1 MKNDPYYFP
10 YPSKRQVVYGR
21 RGLVATS
28 QPLAAQAGLDVLK
41 RGGNAFDAIVACAAA
56 MTVLEPCSNGLGGDA
71 FAILWPAQEARLVG
85 LNASGPAPALMT
97 GENIRARGYTS
108 MPRIGPAAVTVPG
121 IPAAWAAI
129 ASRYGRLP
137 LVETVEAAAILAEEG
152 YPAAPLTARGWKQG
166 LEDYLRERKTAG
178 GQGGIL
184 EGPEVFEGWFRVFAS
199 TQDAGAVPG
208 LYRAP
213 AAGDL
218 VRLPA
223 MARTIRE
230 IGRSGAESYYRGE
243 IAADIDAY
251 MKKIGGFIRAEDL
264 AAFRPEWVEPIGMNY
279 RGFDIW
285 EIPPNGQG
293 MTALMALNILEN
305 FDFPRGKDHPDTIHK
320 QVESLKLAFADAHAY
335 IADPRVVPVD
345 VAGLL
350 SKAYARGRSALIG
363 EDALEPG
370 YGKPDSSGTVYL
382 CACDGEGNMVS
393 YIQSNYSGFG
403 SGMVLAE
410 RGIAFQN
417 RGFGFTLDKNSVKY
431 VQPGKRPY
439 HTIIPGFITR
449 DGTALGPFGIMGG
462 PMQPQAHLQVLSN
475 LIDFNLNPQA
485 ALDAPRWQWV
495 EGKKILLEQGF
506 PLPAAAALSRRGHQV
521 SYEHNETSFGR
532 GQIILRLANGSYL
545 AGTEPRADGYIAV
558 W

>member
-1 MKNDPYYFP
+1 MKNDPHYLP

-28 QPLAAQAGLDVLK
+28 QPLAAQAGLDILK

-71 FAILWPAQEARLVG
+71 FAILWPAREARLVG

-97 GENIRARGYTS
+97 EENIRARGYTT

-121 IPAAWAAI
+121 IPAAWAAL

-137 LVETVEAAAILAEEG
+137 LAETLEAAAILAEEG
-152 YPAAPLTARGWKQG
+152 YPAAPLTARGWKQS
-166 LEDYLRERKTAG
+166 LEDYLEERETAG
-178 GQGGIL
+178 GGIP
-184 EGPEVFEGWFRVFAS
+184 EGPEVFEGWFRLFAS
-199 TQDAGAVPG
+199 TQNTGVAPG

-213 AAGDL
+213 AAGDM

-243 IAADIDAY
+243 IAAEIDAY
-251 MKKIGGFIRAEDL
+251 MKQIGGFLRAEDL
-264 AAFRPEWVEPIGMNY
+264 AAFHPEWVEPVGTNY

-350 SKAYARGRSALIG
+350 SKTYAKGRSALIG
-363 EDALEPG
+363 EDAIEPEQ
-370 YGKPDSSGTVYL
+370 GKPDGSDTVYL

-449 DGTALGPFGIMGG
+449 DGAALGPFGIMGG
-462 PMQPQAHLQVLSN
+462 PMQPQAHLQVLSS
-475 LIDFNLNPQA
+475 LIDFGLNPQA

-495 EGKKILLEQGF
+495 EGKKVLLEQGF
-506 PLPAAAALSRRGHQV
+506 PLPVAAALSRRGHQI